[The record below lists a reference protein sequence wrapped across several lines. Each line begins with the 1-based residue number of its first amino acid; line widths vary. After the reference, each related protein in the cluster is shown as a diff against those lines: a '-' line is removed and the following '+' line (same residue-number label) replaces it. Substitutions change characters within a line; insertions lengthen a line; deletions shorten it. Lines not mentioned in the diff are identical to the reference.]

1 MEWGT
6 TVRDK
11 KLVKVKRRK
20 KNEELKRNGRT
31 PAQIAR
37 KKRKKARKGGV

>member
-1 MEWGT
+1 MRNT
-6 TVRDK
+6 KTNK
-11 KLVKVKRRK
+11 IQRRK

-37 KKRKKARKGGV
+37 KKRKKAKRGGVTR

>member
-1 MEWGT
+1 M
-6 TVRDK
+6 RDK

>member
-1 MEWGT
+1 MRST
-6 TVRDK
+6 
-11 KLVKVKRRK
+11 KLNKIQKRK

-37 KKRKKARKGGV
+37 KKRKKAKRGGVK

>member
-1 MEWGT
+1 MRST
-6 TVRDK
+6 K
-11 KLVKVKRRK
+11 ANKIQRRK

-37 KKRKKARKGGV
+37 KKRKKAKRGG